1 MATFLLK
8 RLGLMV
14 LTLFILS
21 LIVFFAGRFSLVIP
35 GAPSSAIWRRKTPC
49 RPSTTSSG

>member
-21 LIVFFAGRFSLVIP
+21 LIVFFARAGPPR
-35 GAPSSAIWRRKTPC
+35 
-49 RPSTTSSG
+49 

>member
-21 LIVFFAGRFSLVIP
+21 LIVFFAAQVLP
-35 GAPSSAIWRRKTPC
+35 GDQQGEQ
-49 RPSTTSSG
+49 RPGPG